1 MPEPTDPKVRD
12 RLALVLDVDDLV
24 AALRTAKALR
34 PWFGTAKVGLELY
47 SAVGPDAIGP
57 LIDLGYDVFVDVK
70 LHDIPNTVGQASR
83 VLGALGASYVTMH
96 AFGGVEMLQA
106 GVDGLRT
113 GAANAGL
120 PEPVAVAV
128 TVLTSDRGAPP
139 HILATRVRTAVEAGC
154 GGLVCTAA
162 DIREVHSYAPRLKK
176 VVPGIRMP
184 GADTHDQA
192 RPSTPREAWDAG
204 ADLLVVGRTVT
215 ASEDPVKST
224 EALVRELVDD

>member
-70 LHDIPNTVGQASR
+70 LHDIPNTVAQASR

-96 AFGGVEMLQA
+96 AVGGVDMLQA

-139 HILATRVRTAVEAGC
+139 HILPKRVRNAVEAGC

-215 ASEDPVKST
+215 VSEDPVKAT
-224 EALVRELVDD
+224 EALVRELVDG